1 MSPADK
7 ARLFSSCLSADH
19 IADLDL
25 RYAKLVSPLWSTS
38 CCVSDFLLVEKK
50 TSCILFFGG
59 KRGGKAFVPK
69 LDICPDAMFV
79 TSLLPL

>member
-50 TSCILFFGG
+50 QVALF
-59 KRGGKAFVPK
+59 
-69 LDICPDAMFV
+69 
-79 TSLLPL
+79 SLGEKEGAKHLCQS